1 MKCREHGKFDLCDHF
16 EPFPQGT
23 PSLLVLFR
31 GWLVNKKKR
40 TKKNFMQMNFKADF
54 QLERETVFFLL
65 PLQAGSD

>member
-31 GWLVNKKKR
+31 GWLVNKKQR
-40 TKKNFMQMNFKADF
+40 TKNIFHAEEF
-54 QLERETVFFLL
+54 QGRFSAGEGDCFFFASI
-65 PLQAGSD
+65 AGRL